1 MLVRGN
7 GCCICH
13 NLRSLFFLIDCRN
26 WGRRQHSGTQMSSTL
41 RWSTV
46 RLLVES
52 IGQSMYIAVPPPPRF
67 AIVRFDLPCVSILIV
82 PYVLLGLEQIS
93 ILKRNFCCWKIK
105 IWDISFRVFKVKK
118 RFVMTSKLFI
128 ANKSS
133 FILWACGW
141 SCILFYFGWG
151 HSTENRKVKLNTSWT
166 WYQAS
171 EQACLFCW
179 RQV

>member
-46 RLLVES
+46 RLLVEF
-52 IGQSMYIAVPPPPRF
+52 IGQSMYIAVPLPPRF
-67 AIVRFDLPCVSILIV
+67 AIVRFDLPVSILTV
-82 PYVLLGLEQIS
+82 PYVLLGLKQIS
-93 ILKRNFCCWKIK
+93 IPKRNFYCWKIK
-105 IWDISFRVFKVKK
+105 IWDIFFRVFKVRK
-118 RFVMTSKLFI
+118 RFVMTSKVFI
-128 ANKSS
+128 ANKYS
-133 FILWACGW
+133 FILWLKLY
-141 SCILFYFGWG
+141 SVLFGWG